1 LTVLVELPPRLRIR
15 YIKQGRIRYTS
26 QRDVARAF
34 ERMLRRGQLPAAYSE
49 GFSPRPLLSFSLA
62 LPTGCESLAEY
73 ADLRFS
79 AASELPGGPQVRAG
93 LNRAELALL
102 ASHLGELLPE
112 GLSVVAAAEL
122 TGSEGSLQ
130 EEVTSCDWIVEVTGM
145 SAVEL
150 ECRISSV
157 LGATKLPVERER
169 KGRRV
174 SDDLRPGILH
184 LDLEGPGASPGTLR
198 LHAELAT
205 KPRGVRPSELLSAIS
220 PAVRLVRASRTAQ
233 WIAHDGQKLEPLRA
247 DGLLLGAV
255 DPVTVGGR

>member
-1 LTVLVELPPRLRIR
+1 MPLEVPPRLRIR
-15 YIKQGRIRYTS
+15 YTKRGRIRYTS

-79 AASELPGGPQVRAG
+79 PESELLGGPTVRAG
-93 LNRAELALL
+93 LDPDELAALCP
-102 ASHLGELLPE
+102 ALGELLPE
-112 GLSVVAAAEL
+112 GLSVEAAAEL

-145 SAVEL
+145 RTVEL
-150 ECRISSV
+150 EGRISSV
-157 LGATKLPVERER
+157 LGATELPVERER

-184 LDLEGPGASPGTLR
+184 LDLEGPGSSPGALR

-220 PAVRLVRASRTAQ
+220 PELRLVRASRSAQ
-233 WIAHDGQKLEPLRA
+233 WIARDGQQLEPLRA

-255 DPVTVGGR
+255 DPVTVGDR